1 MEVDKVEPNVPSSL
15 AAKLNQS
22 TPHAPRDAV
31 EAAERMATA
40 SSKPSAP
47 YADAGDATS
56 RSSLSSGEATPTGL
70 SRVYVPTTRPVG
82 PGKNPEYELRVMADG
97 TAGIAVYTS
106 VDRLRECLGGDQ
118 PWSEASLLELL
129 YLVGKKR
136 IGVALNPRMDP
147 SLTSAQR
154 TRSGTGS

>member
-1 MEVDKVEPNVPSSL
+1 MEVGKVEPNVPSSL
-15 AAKLNQS
+15 AAKLNQR
-22 TPHAPRDAV
+22 TPNAPRDAA
-31 EAAERMATA
+31 EAAERMAAA
-40 SSKPSAP
+40 SSDSSAP
-47 YADAGDATS
+47 YAGDDDATS
-56 RSSLSSGEATPTGL
+56 RTSLGSGEATPTGL

-82 PGKNPEYELRVMADG
+82 SDKNPEYELRVMADG

-147 SLTSAQR
+147 SFTPGQRAQPR
-154 TRSGTGS
+154 AGS